1 MSGGETLPQLR
12 AAMRAADETT
22 GAASPRIH
30 PRVEAAALAPLLSAA
45 GFANPVV
52 DVDRARVSYPSLDRL
67 VSDLRGMGA
76 TNVLT
81 ARSRSPLLR
90 AGRRAASRAFAA
102 AGDGE
107 RTTETFEILHFA
119 AWTPAKNG

>member
-1 MSGGETLPQLR
+1 
-12 AAMRAADETT
+12 
-22 GAASPRIH
+22 
-30 PRVEAAALAPLLSAA
+30 
-45 GFANPVV
+45 
-52 DVDRARVSYPSLDRL
+52 VDRARVSYPSLDRL